1 VTIAAIRLRGDQRGF
16 TLIEILVVVVI
27 IAILAAVA
35 ALAVGVLGDDREM
48 EIETERLIDT
58 IALLQEQA
66 QLEGR
71 DYGLRIEGAGY
82 ECLRFDGFEQRWA
95 EVSEDQW
102 LRRRQL
108 PPGLAFE
115 LEIEGRRVLLR
126 KAASLESS
134 IPQLMAYGSG
144 DATPYR
150 LALVRPGT
158 GQRVTVIGGA
168 DGTIEIER
176 HEPQ

>member
-1 VTIAAIRLRGDQRGF
+1 MTGAATRLRGDQRGF

-35 ALAVGVLGDDREM
+35 TLAVGVLGGDREI
-48 EIETERLIDT
+48 EIETERLVDT

-82 ECLRFDGFEQRWA
+82 ECLRFEGFEQRWA
-95 EVSEDQW
+95 EVGEDQW

-126 KAASLESS
+126 KAAGPESRT
-134 IPQLMAYGSG
+134 PHVMAYGSG

-150 LALVRPGT
+150 LVLVRPDT
-158 GQRVTVIGGA
+158 GHRVTLIGGA